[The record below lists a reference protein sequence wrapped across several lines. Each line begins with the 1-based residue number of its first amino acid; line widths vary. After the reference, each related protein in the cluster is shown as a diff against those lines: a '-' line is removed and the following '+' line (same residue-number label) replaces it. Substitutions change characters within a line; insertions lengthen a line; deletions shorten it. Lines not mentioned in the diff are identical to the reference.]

1 MNHQQI
7 LREWSENR
15 SGLWVEL
22 VEVELQLIP
31 IDIANTCTHV
41 ANDFVM
47 YQTISIILLS
57 IIVYTIINLTKW
69 SEIQ

>member
-47 YQTISIILLS
+47 LNVLDY
-57 IIVYTIINLTKW
+57 
-69 SEIQ
+69 